1 MTAIQRSAGPSQ
13 AQKGSTKWSHIL
25 GVVRDRIASGVYP
38 VGSTLPTEHE
48 LSDEFAASRFTV
60 REAVR
65 RLVEQGLVSRRPKA
79 GTVVMAAQM
88 RPRYSQSVDTLA
100 DLFQFALTTEFSVIS
115 RRMVTPRG
123 DVAELLRS
131 AHGARWLLV
140 SGTRHDPSD
149 GQVICYTHSYLP
161 ERLAWIGPELPGCV
175 GPFYAHIE
183 GRAGETISRVEQEIK
198 AERPA
203 ATICAALDLPAES
216 TALRVFRRYMSQD
229 QLLIASFN
237 WHPADHFTYRM
248 ELTRAT

>member
-1 MTAIQRSAGPSQ
+1 VPT
-13 AQKGSTKWSHIL
+13 QKGSTKWSHIL
-25 GVVRDRIASGVYP
+25 GVVRDRIASGIYP
-38 VGSTLPTEHE
+38 VGSTLPTEHA

-65 RLVEQGLVSRRPKA
+65 RLAEQGLVSRRPKA
-79 GTVVMAAQM
+79 GTVVMAAQT
-88 RPRYSQSVDTLA
+88 RPRYTQTVDTLT
-100 DLFQFALTTEFSVIS
+100 DLFQFAMTTNFTVSS

-123 DVAELLRS
+123 EVADLLRS
-131 AHGARWLLV
+131 ERGARWLLV
-140 SGTRHDPSD
+140 TGMRHDPSD
-149 GQVICYTHSYLP
+149 GQIICCTQSYLP

-183 GRAGETISRVEQEIK
+183 ARSGESITRAEQEIK
-198 AERPA
+198 ADRPA
-203 ATICAALDLPAES
+203 PAICTALDLPAGS

-237 WHPADHFTYRM
+237 WHPAEHFTYRM